1 MPTRAEKREVIEAA
15 RKMGCR
21 VFTNT
26 IWFGDGRSYL
36 VFRMLD
42 EKHLISSMDEFSVTY
57 RNEYEASLAFL
68 KASLI
73 ND

>member
-1 MPTRAEKREVIEAA
+1 MPTKAEKREVIEAA

-21 VFTNT
+21 VFSNT
-26 IWFGDGRSYL
+26 RWFGEGRSYA
-36 VFRMLD
+36 VFRILD
-42 EKHLISSMDEFSVTY
+42 TECPLANIDEFSVTY
-57 RNEYEASLAFL
+57 RSEYEASLAFL